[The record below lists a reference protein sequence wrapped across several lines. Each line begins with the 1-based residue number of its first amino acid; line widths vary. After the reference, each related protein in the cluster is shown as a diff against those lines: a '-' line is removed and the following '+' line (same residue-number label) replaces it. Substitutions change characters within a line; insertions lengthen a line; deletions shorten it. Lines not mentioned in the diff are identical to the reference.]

1 MMQAKRTLAVFL
13 TGVAGGAALMLSAP
27 SAASDPPAKARPAH
41 GQASG
46 HDGHSSSGHAA
57 QAAAIP
63 GPEIGFRGCAYFE
76 DTGFRGRRADAR
88 EGANVEWIGAA
99 WNDRVSSVACAGGC
113 RLIGYEHI
121 NFGGPRRNFTG
132 AVAEADAGWDDKIS
146 ALRVVCAADTAHG
159 PAHEPAVQ
167 EPH

>member
-1 MMQAKRTLAVFL
+1 MHAERTLAMFL
-13 TGVAGGAALMLSAP
+13 TGLAGGAALMLSAP

-46 HDGHSSSGHAA
+46 HDAHGPSGHAA
-57 QAAAIP
+57 QTVAVP

-76 DTGFRGRRADAR
+76 DAGFGGRRGDVR

-99 WNDRVSSVACAGGC
+99 WNDRVSSVACADQC

-121 NFGGPRRNFTG
+121 NFGGMRRNFTG
-132 AVAEADAGWDDKIS
+132 AVAEAGTGWDDRIS
-146 ALRVVCAADTAHG
+146 ALRVVCAADAAHG
-159 PAHEPAVQ
+159 QRHEPAAP